1 MQIMTWNL
9 TPTTGTVLSAAE
21 GFRNSWIAYLFLP
34 VPIASIVLGF
44 ILKKKHF
51 YYKKNIIIGIFI
63 IIPLCVFGSFFL
75 IFTR

>member
-1 MQIMTWNL
+1 MDSMPVTAME
-9 TPTTGTVLSAAE
+9 LSTAE
-21 GFRNSWIAYLFLP
+21 VFRDSWIAYLFLP

-63 IIPLCVFGSFFL
+63 IIELCVFGSFFL